1 MAIKE
6 YWNLIESFCK
16 MLMNHKNFHLIQVP
30 DKTNDT
36 IFLKSPKTL
45 FLGQFWPFLV
55 IFAWWGFFQKNPAL
69 SNATIYGLLTPC
81 LVLKKT
87 KKPIEKTY
95 QQTERRMEGWTERWT
110 GRPYRD
116 LPGEA
121 RCPARA
127 IYEWIN
133 KKLFEFLFSMFFWLS
148 SFSV

>member
-1 MAIKE
+1 MTQFSSKVQKHCFWANFDHF
-6 YWNLIESFCK
+6 WSF
-16 MLMNHKNFHLIQVP
+16 LP
-30 DKTNDT
+30 DGD
-36 IFLKSPKTL
+36 
-45 FLGQFWPFLV
+45 
-55 IFAWWGFFQKNPAL
+55 FFKKNPAL

-127 IYEWIN
+127 IYE
-133 KKLFEFLFSMFFWLS
+133 
-148 SFSV
+148 